1 MSTLCGQQWDAEVVL
16 VPYCIEELLF
26 WRSNLASLKARDCFI
41 DSKPSC
47 FAYSD
52 ASDTGCGSVITSN
65 QEYVCHKLWD
75 PSECSKSSTWREL
88 APLNLSA
95 QFWKDWS

>member
-1 MSTLCGQQWDAEVVL
+1 MSTLCGQHLDAKVVL

-26 WRSNLASLKARDCFI
+26 WRSNLASLKARDCII

-52 ASDTGCGSVITSN
+52 ASALGVVRLSHLIR
-65 QEYVCHKLWD
+65 
-75 PSECSKSSTWREL
+75 STYATNYGIR
-88 APLNLSA
+88 LNA
-95 QFWKDWS
+95 QRVPRGEN